1 MRHGVDEVRQY
12 YAICACS
19 LDGDKRIAEIDRV
32 GGSDLTACG
41 RMSAVTDKTMQKPV
55 NGKAPDL
62 CRPIVIGLLALALAG
77 CASDMFGSR
86 PTTGSTSTS
95 STSPLPGF
103 GDKVGDFFR
112 GQPEKT
118 AADNPQAAG
127 QANTVVD
134 CPRVE
139 IREGAGTYAQN
150 VTEGDQSALGVR
162 MQATFGQNARECH
175 LNAGILTIKV
185 GVQGRVIL
193 GPSGTPGDMVVP
205 LRYALVQE
213 GIEPKTIWTKFYAVP
228 VSVPPGSTNVPFTHV
243 QEDIAVPM
251 PKSSELD
258 AYVIYIGFDPNG
270 LSDVKKK
277 PSPKPKA
284 KAHTSSAATG
294 QVTAR

>member
-1 MRHGVDEVRQY
+1 
-12 YAICACS
+12 
-19 LDGDKRIAEIDRV
+19 
-32 GGSDLTACG
+32 
-41 RMSAVTDKTMQKPV
+41 MSAVTDKTMPKPV

-62 CRPIVIGLLALALAG
+62 HRPIVIGLLALALGG
-77 CASDMFGSR
+77 CATDMFGSR
-86 PTTGSTSTS
+86 STTTGSTSTG

-118 AADNPQAAG
+118 AADNPPANAV
-127 QANTVVD
+127 QANAVID

-150 VTEGDQSALGVR
+150 VTEGDASALGVR

-175 LNAGILTIKV
+175 LNAGMLTIKV

-193 GPSGTPGDMVVP
+193 GPAGTPGDMIVP
-205 LRYALVQE
+205 LRYALVQD

-228 VSVPPGSTNVPFTHV
+228 VNVPSGNTNVPFSHV

-251 PKSSELD
+251 PKPSELD

-270 LSDVKKK
+270 LSDAPRKK
-277 PSPKPKA
+277 PAPKSKA

-294 QVTAR
+294 EVSAR

>member
-1 MRHGVDEVRQY
+1 
-12 YAICACS
+12 
-19 LDGDKRIAEIDRV
+19 
-32 GGSDLTACG
+32 
-41 RMSAVTDKTMQKPV
+41 MSAVTDKTMQRPV
-55 NGKAPDL
+55 NGKGPDL
-62 CRPIVIGLLALALAG
+62 YRPIAVGLLALALAG
-77 CASDMFGSR
+77 CSTDMFGSR
-86 PTTGSTSTS
+86 PTTTASTTASTSTGS
-95 STSPLPGF
+95 SSTGSTSPLSGF
-103 GDKVGDFFR
+103 GDKVGDFFH

-118 AADNPQAAG
+118 AADNPQPSAG
-127 QANTVVD
+127 IQNGTLAD

-175 LNAGILTIKV
+175 VNAGMLTIKV

-193 GPSGTPGDMVVP
+193 GPAGTPGDMIVP

-228 VSVPPGSTNVPFTHV
+228 VNVPPGSTNVPFAHV

-251 PKSSELD
+251 PKSSEFD

-270 LSDVKKK
+270 LSEGPKKK
-277 PSPKPKA
+277 PSPKSKSKA
-284 KAHTSSAATG
+284 RTSSAATG
-294 QVTAR
+294 QVSAR